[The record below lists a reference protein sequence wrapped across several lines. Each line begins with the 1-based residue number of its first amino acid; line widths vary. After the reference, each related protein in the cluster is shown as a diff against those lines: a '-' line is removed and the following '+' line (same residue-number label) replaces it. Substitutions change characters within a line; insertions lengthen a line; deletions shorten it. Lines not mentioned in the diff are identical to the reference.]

1 MRVWYKKERL
11 FPHMHHLLV
20 YAFIGFTGQK
30 RNFYPNS
37 IPILKELMFTT
48 YLYLFFFHLYDLFFI
63 YLTYFSFILGLFYYT
78 NFMNYL
84 QLYLIIGIS
93 VTNNYLHPLLRTL
106 AITYLSFVFFDS
118 ENNNRK
124 KSK

>member
-30 RNFYPNS
+30 RNFCPNS

-78 NFMNYL
+78 L
-84 QLYLIIGIS
+84 DEKQ
-93 VTNNYLHPLLRTL
+93 
-106 AITYLSFVFFDS
+106 
-118 ENNNRK
+118 K
-124 KSK
+124 KRLNEVLDQFWSYTK